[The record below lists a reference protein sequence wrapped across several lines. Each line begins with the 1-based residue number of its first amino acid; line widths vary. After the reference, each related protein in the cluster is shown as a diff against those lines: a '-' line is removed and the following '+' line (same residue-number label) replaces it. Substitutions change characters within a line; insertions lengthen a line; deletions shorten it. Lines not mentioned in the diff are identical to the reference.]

1 MNSLKNKVFFAF
13 PTFLLTLGF
22 ALLVPQLAKAQVD
35 PLWKKLGK
43 ISYETKMDEELD
55 AEIMFPIF
63 DENIKA
69 LDGKK
74 VTIRGYVIPLE
85 IGEDYFVISA
95 YPFNDCFFC
104 GAAGPETVMEVY
116 LAEDIKL
123 TEETVTL
130 TGTLEL
136 NGDDIHHLM
145 YLLRDARVAED

>member
-1 MNSLKNKVFFAF
+1 MNFLKNKGFFAF
-13 PTFLLTLGF
+13 PTFFLALGF
-22 ALLVPQLAKAQVD
+22 ALLFPQLLHAQVD

-43 ISYETKMDEELD
+43 ISYETKMDEDLG
-55 AEIMFPIF
+55 AEVMFPIF
-63 DENIKA
+63 DENVKA
-69 LDGKK
+69 LDGKE

-95 YPFNDCFFC
+95 YPFNACFFC

-123 TEETVTL
+123 TEETITL
-130 TGTLEL
+130 TGKLEL
-136 NGDDIHHLM
+136 NGNDIHHLM